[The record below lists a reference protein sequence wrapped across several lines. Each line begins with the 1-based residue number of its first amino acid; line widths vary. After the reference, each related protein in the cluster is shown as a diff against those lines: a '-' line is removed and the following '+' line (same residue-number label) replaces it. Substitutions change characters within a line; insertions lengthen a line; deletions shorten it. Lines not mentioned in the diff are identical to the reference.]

1 MAQLLVHH
9 KVEDYAAW
17 RRVYDELDGLR
28 RSFGMTESRVFQT
41 FNNPNELVI
50 ISDWPSPE
58 KARAY
63 GQSPDLK
70 QAMQKA
76 GVSSQPEILILEE
89 L

>member
-9 KVEDYAAW
+9 KVEDYATW

-28 RSFGMTESRVFQT
+28 QSFGMTGSKVFHT
-41 FNNPNELVI
+41 SSNPNEIVI
-50 ISDWPSPE
+50 LTDWPSAE

-70 QAMQKA
+70 QAMQRA
-76 GVSSQPEILILEE
+76 GVTSQPEILILEE

>member
-17 RRVYDELDGLR
+17 RRIYDELDGLR
-28 RSFGMTESRVFQT
+28 RSFGMTGSRVFST
-41 FNNPNELVI
+41 SNNPNEIVI
-50 ISDWPSPE
+50 LTDWPTAE

-70 QAMQKA
+70 QAMQRA
-76 GVSSQPEILILEE
+76 GVISMPEILILEE